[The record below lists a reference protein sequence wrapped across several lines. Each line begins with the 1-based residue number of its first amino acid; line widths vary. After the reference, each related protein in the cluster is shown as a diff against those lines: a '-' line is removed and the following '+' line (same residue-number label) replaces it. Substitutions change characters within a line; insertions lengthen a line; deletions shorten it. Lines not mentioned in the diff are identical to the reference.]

1 MPTDPR
7 HEMPA
12 QPTAPGLTLRP
23 MGAAPP
29 AATAEPLPDRT
40 PDPLPDP
47 PAGADP
53 LPGPPASADPQRLHL
68 HMPVDVRSASLA
80 VIALLASLY
89 ALQWASAVV
98 IPVLLGL
105 MVSYAL
111 SPAVDRMQRWR
122 VPRAI
127 GAAVLLLALLG
138 GLATMAWSLS
148 DDASALVQSLPD
160 AAQKL
165 RESLTSNR
173 DAAEG
178 AIDKVQRAAA
188 KLEQAAEESAGAA
201 PAASRG
207 VTRVQIERPH
217 FNIKDYLLAGTLG
230 LVGLAGQAL
239 VVFFISYFLMC
250 SGNHF
255 RRKMVRI
262 AGPTLTQKKITLQAL
277 DEITAQ
283 IHRYLLVQLFTS
295 VGVGV
300 ATGLALWAIG
310 LQRAAV
316 WGVAAAV
323 LNLGP
328 YIGSLVIAGGLA
340 LVGFLQ
346 FGTLGMT
353 LLVAGASVAI
363 HTLSGQLITPWLTSR
378 ASRMNPVAVFIGAL
392 AWGWLWGLWGLL
404 LGVPLLMVAKAI
416 CDRVDDLKPMGE
428 LLGD

>member
-1 MPTDPR
+1 MPN
-7 HEMPA
+7 H
-12 QPTAPGLTLRP
+12 
-23 MGAAPP
+23 
-29 AATAEPLPDRT
+29 
-40 PDPLPDP
+40 LPDP
-47 PAGADP
+47 TPAPPPAPGRTLHPIDTPAAQP
-53 LPGPPASADPQRLHL
+53 PPVPGPAPSADPQRLL
-68 HMPVDVRSASLA
+68 LQMPIDVRSASLGL
-80 VIALLASLY
+80 IALLASLY
-89 ALQWASAVV
+89 ALQWASALV

-111 SPAVDRMQRWR
+111 SPAVDRLQRWH

-127 GAAVLLLALLG
+127 GAAVLLLMMLG

-148 DDASALVQSLPD
+148 DDASALVKSLPD

-165 RESLTSNR
+165 RDTLSSNR
-173 DAAEG
+173 GAPEG

-188 KLEQAAEESAGAA
+188 KLEQAADESAGTA
-201 PAASRG
+201 PVTSKG
-207 VTRVQIERPH
+207 VTRVQIERPR
-217 FNIKDYLLAGTLG
+217 FNIKDHLLAGTLG

-239 VVFFISYFLMC
+239 VVFFISYFLMV

-262 AGPTLTQKKITLQAL
+262 AGPTLTQKKVTLQAL

-283 IHRYLLVQLFTS
+283 IHRYLLVQLFIS

-300 ATGLALWAIG
+300 GTWLALWAIG

-323 LNLGP
+323 LNLVP

-346 FGTLGMT
+346 FGTVGMA
-353 LLVAGASVAI
+353 LLAAGSSVAI

-392 AWGWLWGLWGLL
+392 AWGWLWGVWGLL

-416 CDRVDDLKPMGE
+416 CDRVDDLKPIGE